1 MRLRTVTCCDV
12 CRRSTRLTGA
22 TRGHFRNTL
31 HVVKIRRTALGLVAA
46 LAIVVGLATP
56 AAAADTT
63 PPTIVGSTNPVEPAS
78 GWFTA
83 ADLPVTVH
91 FECDDVDSGV
101 QSCTNDTDVDDE
113 GTTVI
118 SGEAIDNENNVA
130 TAQVEV
136 NIDTEG
142 PIVQLVG
149 SGVQNKAG
157 YYLGPVTVHATC
169 FDGLS
174 GVAVC
179 PADVVVAAEGL
190 NNVVMQ
196 AEDNAGN
203 TTDAQLNVTIDST
216 GPTIAPT
223 INGTAGD
230 NGWFVSPVTITYA
243 CADAGSG
250 VRKCQGPSSYRGDGV
265 VTLKAAASDNLGRT
279 TTINV
284 GPIKVDKAKPKGSIK
299 QPARKGIA
307 PNATIQG
314 SASDSTSGVDTVEI
328 SFDGGA
334 PVAVTLMCQG
344 GGKVCTW
351 TVPGPAASG
360 NHTAAVTVTDKAG
373 NTFTSGLTTFK
384 TL

>member
-1 MRLRTVTCCDV
+1 MFALLAAIATV
-12 CRRSTRLTGA
+12 
-22 TRGHFRNTL
+22 
-31 HVVKIRRTALGLVAA
+31 VA
-46 LAIVVGLATP
+46 LATP

-78 GWFTA
+78 GWFVA

-91 FECDDVDSGV
+91 FECDDLDSGV
-101 QSCTNDTDVDDE
+101 QSCTNDTDVDTE

-169 FDGLS
+169 FDALS
-174 GVAVC
+174 GVDVC
-179 PADVVVAAEGL
+179 PSDVLVDAEGP

-196 AEDNAGN
+196 AVDNAGN
-203 TTDAQLNVTIDST
+203 TTDANILITIDST
-216 GPTIAPT
+216 GPTITPN
-223 INGTAGD
+223 IVGTAGD
-230 NGWFVSPVTITYA
+230 NGWFVSPVTITYT
-243 CADAGSG
+243 CNDAGSG
-250 VRKCQGPSSYRGDGV
+250 VRKCSGPNAYRGDGV
-265 VTLKAAASDNLGRT
+265 VTLKAAAADNLGRT

-284 GPIKVDKAKPKGSIK
+284 GPIKVDKTKPKGTIK
-299 QPARKGIA
+299 QPARKGIVGGS
-307 PNATIQG
+307 NIQG
-314 SASDSTSGVDTVEI
+314 SASDSASGVDTVEV

-344 GGKVCTW
+344 GGKTCTW
-351 TVPGPAASG
+351 TVPAPVAAG
-360 NHTAAVTVTDKAG
+360 THTATVTVTDKAG
-373 NTFTSGLTTFK
+373 NTFTSNVTTFK
-384 TL
+384 TI